1 MIGQAQCQQRRA
13 RERAG
18 RMMKEEILVREVE
31 QLRSAP
37 STCSDKV
44 QGLVVLVMT
53 AVGVLQLWNQG

>member
-18 RMMKEEILVREVE
+18 WTMKEETLVREVE
-31 QLRSAP
+31 QLRSAL

-53 AVGVLQLWNQG
+53 AVGELQLWNQG